1 MMIQATRILS
11 AFATLHDDGLDE
23 DADAV
28 SLLYT
33 AMPEILRKRMPA
45 FRSLRKTASS
55 YSRPAIHQRSA
66 SNTSETSHSLPPPY
80 PGSNRTSISASD
92 DDVLDFYSPAPSR
105 PQSSGSAETNTRA
118 AAQDGV
124 DWKYAG
130 QGQALLEL
138 STREAHSAVPDAAF
152 SRKLY
157 IDSVQYLLSG
167 LPSDLSIEED
177 LGLRAAIPTHLK
189 ESGDSAETS
198 VVVQTAL
205 EGDAVHLDR
214 SSTRHSTLHQAVAS
228 ITVHVFLAVAFILP
242 YIQLL
247 LQQAYRYDREYKISD
262 RVLAQGALTADMI
275 AKQLLLLANNVY
287 EMHDGKVGMA
297 VRDVGLW
304 WVHGVSGGVYEG
316 VGEGMQALGIRPA
329 TR

>member
-1 MMIQATRILS
+1 MGAQLQAFDFLHSVSIQIHILEGAMIQATRILS
-11 AFATLHDDGLDE
+11 AFATLHDNGLDE
-23 DADAV
+23 DGDAV

-45 FRSLRKTASS
+45 FSSLRKTASS

-105 PQSSGSAETNTRA
+105 PQSSGSAEMNTRA

-138 STREAHSAVPDAAF
+138 STREAHSPVPDAAF

-198 VVVQTAL
+198 VVV
-205 EGDAVHLDR
+205 
-214 SSTRHSTLHQAVAS
+214 
-228 ITVHVFLAVAFILP
+228 
-242 YIQLL
+242 
-247 LQQAYRYDREYKISD
+247 
-262 RVLAQGALTADMI
+262 
-275 AKQLLLLANNVY
+275 
-287 EMHDGKVGMA
+287 
-297 VRDVGLW
+297 
-304 WVHGVSGGVYEG
+304 
-316 VGEGMQALGIRPA
+316 
-329 TR
+329 